1 MADTPLKSSAAR
13 LGSLP
18 LSPLAATWLG
28 LAVVTV
34 VLAQV
39 TGELAKAYDARWLL
53 KVPRELRF
61 LVRDDISAFMKW
73 LVEVAGFRLFT
84 FTELTRSIA
93 RVLAEP
99 YDLARGLLVHRSVQG
114 AGAGDVKELRQG

>member
-39 TGELAKAYDARWLL
+39 TGELAKAYDARWRL
-53 KVPRELRF
+53 KVPRELSF
-61 LVRDDISAFMKW
+61 LVRDDISAFKKW
-73 LVEVAGFRLFT
+73 LVEGARCGLFVRNNVAWG
-84 FTELTRSIA
+84 TRVSV
-93 RVLAEP
+93 RVQL
-99 YDLARGLLVHRSVQG
+99 
-114 AGAGDVKELRQG
+114 

>member
-61 LVRDDISAFMKW
+61 LVRAAISAFMKS
-73 LVEVAGFRLFT
+73 LVEDAGFGLFT
-84 FTELTRSIA
+84 FTALPRSIDRMLA
-93 RVLAEP
+93 PHTVLA
-99 YDLARGLLVHRSVQG
+99 RSAQES
-114 AGAGDVKELRQG
+114 AGE